1 MPQFVRRAL
10 TLTACMALML
20 SGAAMAQSYK
30 LQNLTSNLSGKAKHT
45 DVLLANPWGLAYGP
59 SAPFWISD
67 EASGYSTLYDGQ
79 GNPQPL
85 QVIVPPTSGTV
96 KGTPTGIVYNG
107 STEFQIEHWTSLFL
121 FATIDG
127 TISGWSD
134 FFPSAA
140 LIGARKTGA
149 VYTGLAITSKV
160 SGNFLYAADV
170 AGNKVDIYNATFAL
184 VGSMT
189 DPTIPAGFSA
199 FGVQD
204 IAGQVYVTY
213 ANSTGGP
220 GGFVDIFTEAGTF
233 VKRLVKGKPL
243 NQPWGLA
250 VASNN
255 FGPFSGDLLVSNN
268 TATGTINAFNLTTGA
283 AAGTLKNAAGKPLA
297 INGLWGIEFGGGS
310 AANGGKNQLFYTA
323 GPNDT
328 DGYFGVISFV
338 KPAN

>member
-1 MPQFVRRAL
+1 M
-10 TLTACMALML
+10 
-20 SGAAMAQSYK
+20 
-30 LQNLTSNLSGKAKHT
+30 
-45 DVLLANPWGLAYGP
+45 
-59 SAPFWISD
+59 
-67 EASGYSTLYDGQ
+67 
-79 GNPQPL
+79 
-85 QVIVPPTSGTV
+85 
-96 KGTPTGIVYNG
+96 
-107 STEFQIEHWTSLFL
+107 
-121 FATIDG
+121 
-127 TISGWSD
+127 
-134 FFPSAA
+134 
-140 LIGARKTGA
+140 
-149 VYTGLAITSKV
+149 
-160 SGNFLYAADV
+160 
-170 AGNKVDIYNATFAL
+170 
-184 VGSMT
+184 
-189 DPTIPAGFSA
+189 
-199 FGVQD
+199 QD

-297 INGLWGIEFGGGS
+297 INGLWGIEFGGGL

>member
-140 LIGARKTGA
+140 LIGARRPVRFIRDSRSRA
-149 VYTGLAITSKV
+149 RSREISCMRPMSRAIRWTS
-160 SGNFLYAADV
+160 
-170 AGNKVDIYNATFAL
+170 
-184 VGSMT
+184 
-189 DPTIPAGFSA
+189 
-199 FGVQD
+199 
-204 IAGQVYVTY
+204 
-213 ANSTGGP
+213 
-220 GGFVDIFTEAGTF
+220 
-233 VKRLVKGKPL
+233 
-243 NQPWGLA
+243 
-250 VASNN
+250 
-255 FGPFSGDLLVSNN
+255 
-268 TATGTINAFNLTTGA
+268 TTRRSRS
-283 AAGTLKNAAGKPLA
+283 
-297 INGLWGIEFGGGS
+297 W
-310 AANGGKNQLFYTA
+310 
-323 GPNDT
+323 
-328 DGYFGVISFV
+328 VR
-338 KPAN
+338 